1 MAVRP
6 HTAQKNCLSQVWD
19 RPKILFPIYI
29 YIYILGAVPTPER
42 IFGEE
47 DDDDDDDD
55 DDNDNDDVE
64 LPIFRLAPNH
74 ENG

>member
-1 MAVRP
+1 M
-6 HTAQKNCLSQVWD
+6 
-19 RPKILFPIYI
+19 
-29 YIYILGAVPTPER
+29 PTPER

-47 DDDDDDDD
+47 EDGDDDDDD
-55 DDNDNDDVE
+55 DDNNDNDSDDVE